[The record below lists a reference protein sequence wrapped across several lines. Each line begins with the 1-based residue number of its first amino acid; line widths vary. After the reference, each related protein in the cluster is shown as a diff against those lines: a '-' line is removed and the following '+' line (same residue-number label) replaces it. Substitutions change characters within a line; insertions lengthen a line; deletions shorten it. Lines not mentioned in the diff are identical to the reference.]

1 MFRFY
6 DEEHDN
12 PPHVPPP
19 PPPPPH
25 GPWRNL
31 GRHLACVP
39 KGFLKFRVLWL
50 LKEKPMSG
58 SEIMDEIEKETH
70 GFWKPSPGSIYP
82 LLAWLQ
88 DKGYIK
94 EVPSGETG
102 VKRYAITEQGLKLLE
117 EQANI
122 QEKMRRI
129 IFFAPRFIW
138 FLPSMRKVAELR
150 ESFEK
155 TIRSLIDLEEA
166 LREKFDEET
175 LKEASR
181 ILSEAA
187 EKIEGLAKKA
197 REK

>member
-138 FLPSMRKVAELR
+138 FLPSMRRVAELR

-181 ILSEAA
+181 ILNEAA
-187 EKIEGLAKKA
+187 EKIEGLVKKA

>member
-138 FLPSMRKVAELR
+138 FLPSMRRVAELR

-181 ILSEAA
+181 ILNEAA